1 MVSLLLAIARFL
13 VRRYSLSFAR
23 RLGIPEPVAEL
34 VAAVA

>member
-1 MVSLLLAIARFL
+1 MVKLLFALARFL
-13 VRRYSLSFAR
+13 VRRYSVPFAR